1 MVWGFF
7 LYKLILF
14 SFVFS
19 FSLTN
24 FLLFLSFF
32 FIVGQNR
39 QQQFFAN
46 IFLIGIHRI
55 QPEIKKW
62 KKLEFEKLS
71 LFKLKLCIILF
82 AIKRL
87 NFTILAQFPLK
98 LNKIAYLSSSLIIDK
113 TTSHHFKITWTKV
126 KLLIDTRNIYLLVKL
141 IMTTGKL
148 VIIGTFH
155 VRIREIH

>member
-1 MVWGFF
+1 MPSFYDGCIKLISVLYTINPKSKMVWGFF

-14 SFVFS
+14 LFVFS

-71 LFKLKLCIILF
+71 LSRLKLCIILF
-82 AIKRL
+82 VIKRL
-87 NFTILAQFPLK
+87 NFTILAQDFL
-98 LNKIAYLSSSLIIDK
+98 
-113 TTSHHFKITWTKV
+113 
-126 KLLIDTRNIYLLVKL
+126 
-141 IMTTGKL
+141 
-148 VIIGTFH
+148 
-155 VRIREIH
+155 